1 MAVALVENYRLGAI
15 PLWSGVPGGQT
26 FQSDVAGVTAH
37 DRVAARALRLIP
49 GNAVVS
55 ATNSLGA
62 HLSAR
67 RRIFS
72 FPVLRDA
79 TWVAAD
85 ETKPSYFDRASS
97 PLASDRLAAL
107 RRNRAWRLDF
117 EEDGVLVFRRVST
130 P

>member
-1 MAVALVENYRLGAI
+1 MT
-15 PLWSGVPGGQT
+15 S
-26 FQSDVAGVTAH
+26 FQADAARVTAH
-37 DRVAARALRLIP
+37 DRVATRALRLIP

-67 RRIFS
+67 RRILS

-79 TWVAAD
+79 TWIAAD
-85 ETKPSYFDRASS
+85 ETKPSYLDRASS
-97 PLASDRLAAL
+97 PLTSSRLAAL
-107 RRNRAWRLDF
+107 RQDRAWRLVLD
-117 EEDGVLVFRRVST
+117 EDGILVFRRVSG